1 MIPQGRRKARRIG
14 QALGALLCAAGAVLP
29 PSLAAA
35 QDSASAIPAADWP
48 CNEDHRSELAAVA
61 DWRGPAIGEETAGW
75 REQRPLRR
83 LAERAV
89 APQSLFDEATSMIDD
104 FAAGLPADGGR
115 NVTLAMLFQG
125 VLVESNLHRR
135 QILEDLAT
143 VVARRRLGTEAL
155 SATEAELG
163 RLPADGGPGHE
174 ARRAELQERRV
185 REARTLDRTGQE
197 TLFLCNRLQV
207 LERKLRLL
215 ARAIASH
222 LTP

>member
-104 FAAGLPADGGR
+104 FAAGLPTDGGR
-115 NVTLAMLFQG
+115 NVTLAMLYHG
-125 VLVESNLHRR
+125 VLAESDLHRR
-135 QILEDLAT
+135 LILGDLAA
-143 VVARRRLGTEAL
+143 VVARRRLASEAL
-155 SATEAELG
+155 AATEAELG
-163 RLPADGGPGHE
+163 RLPEDGAPGQE
-174 ARRAELQERRV
+174 ARREELQDRRA
-185 REARTLDRTGQE
+185 REARSLDRARQE
-197 TLFLCNRLQV
+197 TLILCNRLQV
-207 LERKLRLL
+207 LERKLQLL

>member
-1 MIPQGRRKARRIG
+1 MSR
-14 QALGALLCAAGAVLP
+14 ALGALLLAVGSVLP
-29 PSLAAA
+29 PSS
-35 QDSASAIPAADWP
+35 SASQDAAPAIGAANWP
-48 CNEDHRSELAAVA
+48 CRADYRGELAAVA
-61 DWRGPAIGEETAGW
+61 DWRGPALGKETAGW
-75 REQRPLRR
+75 REWRPLRR

-115 NVTLAMLFQG
+115 NVTLAMLFHG
-125 VLVESNLHRR
+125 VLAESNLHRR

-143 VVARRRLGTEAL
+143 VVARRRLAAEAL
-155 SATEAELG
+155 STTEAELG

-185 REARTLDRTGQE
+185 REARRLDRAGQE